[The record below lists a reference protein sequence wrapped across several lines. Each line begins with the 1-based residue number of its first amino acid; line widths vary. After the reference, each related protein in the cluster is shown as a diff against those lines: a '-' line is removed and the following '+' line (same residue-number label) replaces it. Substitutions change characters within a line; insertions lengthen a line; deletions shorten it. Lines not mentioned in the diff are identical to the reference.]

1 MIREELEY
9 FLKRGDAMAFA
20 KETDS
25 ADYLGYILL
34 TKQKPNDRFLALL
47 KPGENPGF
55 AEKQELIRRRPY
67 HVLVQEMRRDVYE
80 RGECE
85 SSADYRLTEKYRF
98 ASLSEVQE
106 FLDQFSLKL
115 EDIRWAREIPGA

>member
-9 FLKRGDAMAFA
+9 FLERGDRLGFV

-34 TKQKPNDRFLALL
+34 NKEKPNDRFLALL
-47 KPGENPGF
+47 KPGENPRF

-85 SSADYRLTEKYRF
+85 SSADYRLTENHRF
-98 ASLSEVQE
+98 ASLNETQE
-106 FLDQFSLKL
+106 FLDQFGLKL